1 MAVIAVSGTV
11 THRYHAERGL
21 LRLAVELE
29 GDDRSSVVDDSVAV
43 HNRVTERATTLRRQ
57 GAATWWTARSVSVG
71 VVSEP
76 SAADGTR
83 ASSVRYRTRS
93 TIEVRF
99 QDFTALADWVGELAH
114 VEGVTIE
121 GVEWS
126 LGHARRAEV
135 EQDAR
140 LAAVADAVARASD
153 YADALGLGA
162 PELQAVY
169 EPGLRPGEGGAGGVP
184 FMASRSLIVAVTSM
198 SSGCRSNTTEPE
210 SSRVEPAI
218 SEREAMKGTP
228 PAPPSPGRSPGS

>member
-1 MAVIAVSGTV
+1 VAVIAVTGSV
-11 THRYHAERGL
+11 THRYRAERGL

-29 GDDRSSVVDDSVAV
+29 GDDRSSVVDDAVAV
-43 HNRVTERATTLRRQ
+43 HNRVTEQATTLRRQ

-71 VVSEP
+71 PVTEP
-76 SAADGTR
+76 VAIDGTR

-184 FMASRSLIVAVTSM
+184 FMASRSMMAG
-198 SSGCRSNTTEPE
+198 SSVDASGSVVFDLQPDDIEITAT
-210 SSRVEPAI
+210 I
-218 SEREAMKGTP
+218 SADFT
-228 PAPPSPGRSPGS
+228 A

>member
-29 GDDRSSVVDDSVAV
+29 GDERSSVVDDSVAV
-43 HNRVTERATTLRRQ
+43 HNRVTERATALRRQ

-76 SAADGTR
+76 SATDGTR

-184 FMASRSLIVAVTSM
+184 FMASRSLMAGSTLDDSGSVVFDLQPDDIEVTA
-198 SSGCRSNTTEPE
+198 T
-210 SSRVEPAI
+210 I
-218 SEREAMKGTP
+218 SADFT
-228 PAPPSPGRSPGS
+228 A

>member
-43 HNRVTERATTLRRQ
+43 HNRVTERATALRRQ

-153 YADALGLGA
+153 YADALRLGA

-184 FMASRSLIVAVTSM
+184 FMASRALMARSTLDDSGSVVFDLQPDDIEVTA
-198 SSGCRSNTTEPE
+198 T
-210 SSRVEPAI
+210 I
-218 SEREAMKGTP
+218 SADFT
-228 PAPPSPGRSPGS
+228 A

>member
-184 FMASRSLIVAVTSM
+184 FRASRSLMAGSTLDDSGSVVFDLQPDDIEVTA
-198 SSGCRSNTTEPE
+198 T
-210 SSRVEPAI
+210 I
-218 SEREAMKGTP
+218 SADFT
-228 PAPPSPGRSPGS
+228 A